1 MQINKQV
8 VRFNQVLTKEINK
21 KVSKTLSLHKPLFIE
36 RKPSINRV
44 KNTLKLTEKQTQLN

>member
-21 KVSKTLSLHKPLFIE
+21 KVSKTLNLHKLLFSE
-36 RKPSINRV
+36 RKLSINRV
-44 KNTLKLTEKQTQLN
+44 KNKS

>member
-21 KVSKTLSLHKPLFIE
+21 KVSKTLSLHKLLFSE

-44 KNTLKLTEKQTQLN
+44 KNTLKLTGKQTRLN

>member
-1 MQINKQV
+1 MHINKQV

-21 KVSKTLSLHKPLFIE
+21 KVSKTLSLHKLLFSE

-44 KNTLKLTEKQTQLN
+44 KNTLKLTGKQTRLN